1 MKIPIDTIL
10 KEVCKYYDMTPRELF
25 RKTRKR
31 RIVRPRHIFYYLAS
45 KYTVLPL
52 DKIGKHG
59 KIHSNYGQDHAT
71 VIHAKKTIEDD
82 IWSDFE
88 GTRGVIL
95 DITERL
101 YKHKPSENELI
112 MININAFHELL
123 NNLEINYEEVVV

>member
-1 MKIPIDTIL
+1 MKIPIDLIQN
-10 KEVCKYYDMTPRELF
+10 EVCRYYELTPAKLF
-25 RKTRKR
+25 AKTRR
-31 RIVRPRHIFYYLAS
+31 RNIVRPRHIFYYLAS

-59 KIHSNYGQDHAT
+59 KVHSNYGQDHAT
-71 VIHAKKTIEDD
+71 VIHAKKMIEDD

-95 DITERL
+95 DITDKLSKYE
-101 YKHKPSENELI
+101 YNQNELI